1 MLICKKCGS
10 PDIHVAMWAN
20 PNTNEL
26 MVDGEP
32 LFDYNQAPKNICV
45 QYCNICDE
53 ECEVMEVQGL
63 VKLKPYFGGKKV
75 KHEIV
80 YISKLEMM
88 VKHKNGDRE
97 LFTREDEEEAWA
109 DSNGKRW
116 LEV

>member
-1 MLICKKCGS
+1 MLVCKKCGS

-53 ECEVMEVQGL
+53 ECKVEEKKKFVAI
-63 VKLKPYFGGKKV
+63 KPYFGGRKV
-75 KHEIV
+75 KLELM
-80 YISKLEMM
+80 YSSKLEMV
-88 VKHKNGDRE
+88 VKRRGKRE

-109 DSNGKRW
+109 DSEGKRW